1 MQPAASYLRPVNLSP
16 EQWIGDCCRN
26 LGPSPLKLLAS
37 FFGLFQQLAT
47 RLSQMDFVRACS
59 LSREQSV
66 KNGAGRRQE
75 QQQRAKRGAK
85 TNKVR
90 IENKVFSS
98 SEPRPVINSRLIVL
112 FFFYGEDGGNT
123 LFCLFLFWPE
133 AVLGPFEG
141 PVASLSYRTDPFRP
155 LEQSSLSTSST
166 EAAEDCRY
174 HFFFA
179 TYFFFRFFFYCYFLF
194 HSYSR
199 FNFHICLTNS
209 IIHSDVGQRQRPF
222 ASRKGV

>member
-1 MQPAASYLRPVNLSP
+1 M
-16 EQWIGDCCRN
+16 
-26 LGPSPLKLLAS
+26 
-37 FFGLFQQLAT
+37 
-47 RLSQMDFVRACS
+47 
-59 LSREQSV
+59 
-66 KNGAGRRQE
+66 
-75 QQQRAKRGAK
+75 
-85 TNKVR
+85 R

-141 PVASLSYRTDPFRP
+141 PVAPLSYRTDPFRP

-174 HFFFA
+174 HFFLPLISSFVSFSA
-179 TYFFFRFFFYCYFLF
+179 IFFFTRIPGL
-194 HSYSR
+194 
-199 FNFHICLTNS
+199 IS
-209 IIHSDVGQRQRPF
+209 IFV
-222 ASRKGV
+222 

>member
-1 MQPAASYLRPVNLSP
+1 M
-16 EQWIGDCCRN
+16 
-26 LGPSPLKLLAS
+26 
-37 FFGLFQQLAT
+37 
-47 RLSQMDFVRACS
+47 
-59 LSREQSV
+59 
-66 KNGAGRRQE
+66 
-75 QQQRAKRGAK
+75 
-85 TNKVR
+85 R

-112 FFFYGEDGGNT
+112 FFFMVKTEVIPCSVYSFFGPK
-123 LFCLFLFWPE
+123 LFL
-133 AVLGPFEG
+133 VLLKAP
-141 PVASLSYRTDPFRP
+141 SLLCHIRTDPFRP

-166 EAAEDCRY
+166 EAVEDCRY